1 MSDDFAAELSSALA
15 ASATE
20 ASAAETPVES
30 SAPVETPVQPGAA
43 TTQPTGTE
51 TATSTTPAKPTGPIP
66 FDVHKTALENAR
78 TKAREEYEAEWKP
91 YEWAKQV
98 DQEQFLELLGIVQ
111 RSRTDPVGYVQEYI
125 QSLQAHPIHGA
136 ALRSLAGRA
145 LAAARGQQGQAQDQE
160 PQPDIPLEDGRYLY
174 SAEQQA
180 RRDAWREQRLLAQLE
195 QKYAPAFKSVEQM
208 QAREAEAQQMR
219 AADTFA
225 GSLYGNLAKMQ
236 GFEENKAEIAAFVK
250 NHPFTSD
257 HPAEVEAV
265 ALRAYN
271 SIVLPKLLTNA
282 NRAVLTQIEQKAQ
295 ANTVDP
301 SRARTSAPKTM
312 EEMSVSEALSYEL
325 SKAAG

>member
-20 ASAAETPVES
+20 ASAAETPAES

-51 TATSTTPAKPTGPIP
+51 TATSTTPAKEPGPIP
-66 FDVHKTALENAR
+66 FQAHKTALDNAR
-78 TKAREEYEAEWKP
+78 TKAREEFDAEWKP

-98 DQEQFLELLGIVQ
+98 DQQKFNEMVDWYQ
-111 RSRTDPVGYVQEYI
+111 RANADPVVFAQELI
-125 QSLQAHPIHGA
+125 QNLQAHPTHGP

-145 LAAARGQQGQAQDQE
+145 LAAARGQQGQQQDQE
-160 PQPDIPLEDGRYLY
+160 PQPDIPLEDGRFLY

-180 RRDAWREQRLLAQLE
+180 RRDAWREQRLLAQFE
-195 QKYAPAFKSVEQM
+195 QKFAPAFKSVEQM

-219 AADTFA
+219 AADSFA
-225 GSLYGNLAKMQ
+225 GSLYGNLTKMQ

-250 NHPFTSD
+250 NHKFTSD